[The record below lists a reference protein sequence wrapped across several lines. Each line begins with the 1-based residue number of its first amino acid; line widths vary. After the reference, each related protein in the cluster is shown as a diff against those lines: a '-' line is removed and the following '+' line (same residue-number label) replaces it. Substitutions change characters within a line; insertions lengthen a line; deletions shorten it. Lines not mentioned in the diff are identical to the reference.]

1 MKLDKNLI
9 IIIISVFILGIVSTL
24 IFQASTGKNKGNAIK
39 SGNVASVSKDNVT
52 EKEKNKKMVVDFYN
66 EVFNKHNIDIIPKYV
81 SEDYKQHNPFV
92 ADGRKAF
99 MDFFKEDFV
108 KNSNSSAE
116 IKRVVAEGDTV
127 ALHVHS
133 RTNSQDKGVA
143 IVDIFRI
150 KDGKIVEHWDVIQE
164 IPNETANNNTMF

>member
-1 MKLDKNLI
+1 MKLEKNLI

-24 IFQASTGKNKGNAIK
+24 IFQASTGNTKGQSIK
-39 SGNVASVSKDNVT
+39 SENVAPVSKDNVT

-108 KNSNSSAE
+108 KNPNSSAE
-116 IKRVVAEGDTV
+116 VKRVVAEGDTV

-164 IPNETANNNTMF
+164 IPSEAANNNTMF

>member
-1 MKLDKNLI
+1 MKLEKNI
-9 IIIISVFILGIVSTL
+9 IVIIISVFILGIVSTL
-24 IFQASTGKNKGNAIK
+24 IFQASTGNNKGNAIK
-39 SGNVASVSKDNVT
+39 SENVASVSKEAT
-52 EKEKNKKMVVDFYN
+52 ENEKNKKMVVDFYN

-81 SEDYKQHNPFV
+81 SQDYQQHNPFV

-108 KNSNSSAE
+108 KNPNSTAE

-133 RTNSQDKGVA
+133 RANSQDKGVA

-150 KDGKIVEHWDVIQE
+150 KNGKIVEHWDVIQE
-164 IPNETANNNTMF
+164 IPSEAANDNTMF

>member
-1 MKLDKNLI
+1 MKLEKNLI
-9 IIIISVFILGIVSTL
+9 VIIISVFILGIVSTL
-24 IFQASTGKNKGNAIK
+24 IFQASTGNTKGHSIK
-39 SGNVASVSKDNVT
+39 IENVASVSKEAT
-52 EKEKNKKMVVDFYN
+52 ENEKNKKMVVDFYN
-66 EVFNKHNIDIIPKYV
+66 EVFNKHDIDIIPKYV

-108 KNSNSSAE
+108 KNPNSSAE
-116 IKRVVAEGDTV
+116 IKRVVVEGDTV

-150 KDGKIVEHWDVIQE
+150 KNGKIVEHWDVIQE
-164 IPNETANNNTMF
+164 IPNEAANDNTMF

>member
-1 MKLDKNLI
+1 MKLEKNLI
-9 IIIISVFILGIVSTL
+9 VIIISVFILGIVSTL
-24 IFQASTGKNKGNAIK
+24 IFQASTGKNKDNAIK
-39 SGNVASVSKDNVT
+39 SENVASVSKDDAT
-52 EKEKNKKMVVDFYN
+52 ENEKNKKMVVDFYN

-81 SEDYKQHNPFV
+81 SQDYQQHNPFV

-108 KNSNSSAE
+108 KNPNSTAE

-133 RTNSQDKGVA
+133 RANSQDKGVA

-164 IPNETANNNTMF
+164 IPNEAANDNTMF

>member
-1 MKLDKNLI
+1 MKVEKNLI
-9 IIIISVFILGIVSTL
+9 VIIISVFILGIVSTL
-24 IFQASTGKNKGNAIK
+24 IFQASTGNTKEHSIKGENAE
-39 SGNVASVSKDNVT
+39 SVSKDNVT

-108 KNSNSSAE
+108 KNPNSSAE

-133 RTNSQDKGVA
+133 RTNSQDMGVA

-164 IPNETANNNTMF
+164 IPNEAANNNTMF

>member
-1 MKLDKNLI
+1 MKVEKNLI

-24 IFQASTGKNKGNAIK
+24 IFQASTGNTKGQSIK
-39 SGNVASVSKDNVT
+39 SENVAPVSKDNVT

-108 KNSNSSAE
+108 KNPNSSAE
-116 IKRVVAEGDTV
+116 MKRVVAEGDTV

-164 IPNETANNNTMF
+164 IPNEAANNNTMF

>member
-1 MKLDKNLI
+1 MKLEKNLI
-9 IIIISVFILGIVSTL
+9 VIIISVFILGIVSTL
-24 IFQASTGKNKGNAIK
+24 IFQASTGNTKGQSIK
-39 SGNVASVSKDNVT
+39 SENVAPVSKDNVT

-108 KNSNSSAE
+108 KNPNSSAE

-164 IPNETANNNTMF
+164 IPNEAANNNTMF

>member
-1 MKLDKNLI
+1 MKLEKNLI
-9 IIIISVFILGIVSTL
+9 IIIISMFILGIVSTL
-24 IFQASTGKNKGNAIK
+24 IFQASTGKTKAHTIK
-39 SGNVASVSKDNVT
+39 SENTASVSKDDVS

-108 KNSNSSAE
+108 KNPNSSAE

-164 IPNETANNNTMF
+164 IPNEAANDNTMF

>member
-1 MKLDKNLI
+1 MKLEKNLI
-9 IIIISVFILGIVSTL
+9 VIIISVFILGIVSTL
-24 IFQASTGKNKGNAIK
+24 IFQASTGNTKGHSTK
-39 SGNVASVSKDNVT
+39 SENVATVSKDNVT

-108 KNSNSSAE
+108 KNPNSFAE

-164 IPNETANNNTMF
+164 IPNEAANNNTMF

>member
-1 MKLDKNLI
+1 M
-9 IIIISVFILGIVSTL
+9 

-39 SGNVASVSKDNVT
+39 SENVASVSKDDVT

-108 KNSNSSAE
+108 KNPNSSAE
-116 IKRVVAEGDTV
+116 IKRVVVEGDTV

-133 RTNSQDKGVA
+133 RTNSEDKGVA

-164 IPNETANNNTMF
+164 IPSETANDNTMF

>member
-1 MKLDKNLI
+1 MKLEKNLI
-9 IIIISVFILGIVSTL
+9 VIIISVFILGIVSTL
-24 IFQASTGKNKGNAIK
+24 IFQASTGNNKANSIK
-39 SGNVASVSKDNVT
+39 SENVASVSKEAT
-52 EKEKNKKMVVDFYN
+52 ENEKNKKMVVDFYN

-108 KNSNSSAE
+108 KNPNSSAE
-116 IKRVVAEGDTV
+116 IKRVVVEGDTV

-143 IVDIFRI
+143 IVDIFRV

-164 IPNETANNNTMF
+164 IPSETANDNTMF

>member
-1 MKLDKNLI
+1 MKLEKNLI
-9 IIIISVFILGIVSTL
+9 VIIISVFILGIVATL

-39 SGNVASVSKDNVT
+39 SENAASVSKDDVT

-99 MDFFKEDFV
+99 MDFFKDDFV
-108 KNSNSSAE
+108 KNPNSSAE

-133 RTNSQDKGVA
+133 RTNPQDKGVA

-164 IPNETANNNTMF
+164 IPNEAANNNTMF

>member
-1 MKLDKNLI
+1 
-9 IIIISVFILGIVSTL
+9 
-24 IFQASTGKNKGNAIK
+24 
-39 SGNVASVSKDNVT
+39 
-52 EKEKNKKMVVDFYN
+52 MVVDFYN

-108 KNSNSSAE
+108 KNPNSSAE

-127 ALHVHS
+127 ALHVYS

-164 IPNETANNNTMF
+164 IPSEAANDNTMF

>member
-1 MKLDKNLI
+1 
-9 IIIISVFILGIVSTL
+9 
-24 IFQASTGKNKGNAIK
+24 
-39 SGNVASVSKDNVT
+39 VT

-81 SEDYKQHNPFV
+81 SEDYKQYNPFV

-108 KNSNSSAE
+108 KNPNSSAE

-133 RTNSQDKGVA
+133 RANSKDKGVA

-150 KDGKIVEHWDVIQE
+150 KNGKIVEHWDVIQE
-164 IPNETANNNTMF
+164 IPNEAANDNTMF

>member
-1 MKLDKNLI
+1 MKLEKNLI
-9 IIIISVFILGIVSTL
+9 VIMISVFILGIVSTL
-24 IFQASTGKNKGNAIK
+24 IFQASTGNTKGHSIK
-39 SGNVASVSKDNVT
+39 SENVAPVSKDNVT

-66 EVFNKHNIDIIPKYV
+66 EVFNKHNIDIIPQYV

-108 KNSNSSAE
+108 KNPNSSAE

-164 IPNETANNNTMF
+164 IPNEAANNNTMF

>member
-1 MKLDKNLI
+1 MKLEKNLVV
-9 IIIISVFILGIVSTL
+9 IIISVFILGIVSTL
-24 IFQASTGKNKGNAIK
+24 IFQASTGNNKGNSIK
-39 SGNVASVSKDNVT
+39 SENVASVSKEAT
-52 EKEKNKKMVVDFYN
+52 ENEKNKKMVVDFYN

-81 SEDYKQHNPFV
+81 GEDYQQHNPFV
-92 ADGRKAF
+92 ADGRNAF

-108 KNSNSSAE
+108 KNPNSSAE

-133 RTNSQDKGVA
+133 RANSQDKGVA

-150 KDGKIVEHWDVIQE
+150 KNGKIVEHWDVIQE
-164 IPNETANNNTMF
+164 IPNEAANDNTMF

>member
-39 SGNVASVSKDNVT
+39 SENVASVSKDNVT

>member
-1 MKLDKNLI
+1 MKLEKNLI
-9 IIIISVFILGIVSTL
+9 VVIISVFILGIVSTL
-24 IFQASTGKNKGNAIK
+24 IFQASTGNTKGHSIK
-39 SGNVASVSKDNVT
+39 SENVAPVSKDNVT

-81 SEDYKQHNPFV
+81 SEDYQQHNPFV

-108 KNSNSSAE
+108 KNPNSSAE

-164 IPNETANNNTMF
+164 IPNEAANNNTMF

>member
-1 MKLDKNLI
+1 MKLEKNLI
-9 IIIISVFILGIVSTL
+9 IIIISMFILGIVSTL
-24 IFQASTGKNKGNAIK
+24 IFQASTGNTKAHTIK
-39 SGNVASVSKDNVT
+39 SENTASVSKDDVS

-108 KNSNSSAE
+108 KNPNSSAE

-164 IPNETANNNTMF
+164 IQNEAANDNTMF

>member
-1 MKLDKNLI
+1 MKLEKNLVV
-9 IIIISVFILGIVSTL
+9 IIISVFILGIVSTL
-24 IFQASTGKNKGNAIK
+24 IFQASTGNNKGNSIK
-39 SGNVASVSKDNVT
+39 SENVASVSKEAT
-52 EKEKNKKMVVDFYN
+52 ENEKNKKMVVDFYN

-81 SEDYKQHNPFV
+81 GEDYQQHNPFV
-92 ADGRKAF
+92 ADGQKAF

-108 KNSNSSAE
+108 KNPNSSAE

-133 RTNSQDKGVA
+133 RANSQDKGVA

-150 KDGKIVEHWDVIQE
+150 KNGKIVEHWDVIQE
-164 IPNETANNNTMF
+164 IPNEAANDNTMF

>member
-1 MKLDKNLI
+1 MRENLI
-9 IIIISVFILGIVSTL
+9 VIIISVFILGIVSTL
-24 IFQASTGKNKGNAIK
+24 IFQASTGNNKGNSIK
-39 SGNVASVSKDNVT
+39 SENVASVSKEAT
-52 EKEKNKKMVVDFYN
+52 EKEKNKKRVVDFYN

-108 KNSNSSAE
+108 KNPNSSAE

-133 RTNSQDKGVA
+133 RANSQDKGVA

-150 KDGKIVEHWDVIQE
+150 KNGKIVEHWDVIQE
-164 IPNETANNNTMF
+164 IPSEAANDNTMF

>member
-1 MKLDKNLI
+1 MKLEKNLI
-9 IIIISVFILGIVSTL
+9 VIIISVFILGIVSTL
-24 IFQASTGKNKGNAIK
+24 IFQASTGNNKANSIK
-39 SGNVASVSKDNVT
+39 SGNVASVSKEAT

-66 EVFNKHNIDIIPKYV
+66 EVFNKHNIDIIPEYV

-92 ADGRKAF
+92 GDGRKAF

-108 KNSNSSAE
+108 KNPNSSAE

-133 RTNSQDKGVA
+133 RANSQDKGVA

-150 KDGKIVEHWDVIQE
+150 KNGKIVEHWDVIQE
-164 IPNETANNNTMF
+164 IPSEAANDNTMF

>member
-1 MKLDKNLI
+1 MKLEKNLI
-9 IIIISVFILGIVSTL
+9 VIIISVFILGIVSTL
-24 IFQASTGKNKGNAIK
+24 IFQASTGNTKGHSIK
-39 SGNVASVSKDNVT
+39 SENVTQVSKDNVT

-99 MDFFKEDFV
+99 MDFFQDDFV
-108 KNSNSSAE
+108 KNPNSSAE

-164 IPNETANNNTMF
+164 IPNEAANNNTMF

>member
-1 MKLDKNLI
+1 MRVEKNLI
-9 IIIISVFILGIVSTL
+9 VIIISVFILGIVSTL
-24 IFQASTGKNKGNAIK
+24 IFQASTGNTKGQSIK
-39 SGNVASVSKDNVT
+39 SENVAPVSKDNVT

-108 KNSNSSAE
+108 KNPNSSAE

-164 IPNETANNNTMF
+164 IPNEAANNNTMF

>member
-1 MKLDKNLI
+1 MKLEKNLI
-9 IIIISVFILGIVSTL
+9 VIIISVFILGIVSTL
-24 IFQASTGKNKGNAIK
+24 IFQASTGNTKGHSIK
-39 SGNVASVSKDNVT
+39 SENVAPVSKDNAT

-108 KNSNSSAE
+108 KNPNSSAE

-127 ALHVHS
+127 ALHIHS

-164 IPNETANNNTMF
+164 IPNEAANNNTMF

>member
-1 MKLDKNLI
+1 MKLEKNLI
-9 IIIISVFILGIVSTL
+9 VIIISVFILGIVSTL
-24 IFQASTGKNKGNAIK
+24 IFQASTGNTKGHSIK
-39 SGNVASVSKDNVT
+39 SENVAPVSKDNMT

-66 EVFNKHNIDIIPKYV
+66 EVFNKHNIDIIPNYV

-99 MDFFKEDFV
+99 MDFFKDDFV
-108 KNSNSSAE
+108 KNPNSSAE